1 MVMPMESEI
10 AALKAKL
17 SSSED
22 RVKELEAAK
31 VGVSKSGTESQA
43 VLFIFII
50 RRDTFLCHF
59 IPFMW

>member
-1 MVMPMESEI
+1 MESEI

-31 VGVSKSGTESQA
+31 VSVSKSGTESQA
-43 VLFIFII
+43 VLFTFII
-50 RRDTFLCHF
+50 RSDTFLCHL